1 MKELKNI
8 SLLPYNTFGIDAKAK
23 LFIEYYSL
31 DELRQV
37 LKEHKGEQILHIGQ
51 GSNLLFTSDF
61 NGVILHSGMARA
73 KFLDDE
79 TVEAQ
84 NGLRLDDMIAQ
95 LTDMGYSGLEKLSL
109 IPGEVGASAVQ
120 NVGAYGCEAKDVIVR
135 VNTLNV
141 ETLEER
147 VFTNEECRFGY
158 RDSIFKHELKGKYIV
173 TSVVYKVK
181 PGDATKTREE
191 IIATRMAKLPTVG
204 EVGSAGSF
212 FMNPFVP
219 EEKVNELLKLY
230 PDMPHYPVGAPSVN
244 QRSVCDGESGGTS
257 CPVDLAER
265 YQHHNLV
272 AEREKIPAAW
282 LIEQCGWKGK
292 TLGGAQVWPKQPLV
306 IVNANNATPED
317 IIALAARIRDCV
329 KDIFGIEISPEVIY
343 I

>member
-1 MKELKNI
+1 MLIEQMVNI
-8 SLLPYNTFGIDAKAK
+8 PNTFGMDIKTK
-23 LFIEYYSL
+23 LFVEYYSL

-37 LKEHKGEQILHIGQ
+37 LREHKGEQILHIGQ
-51 GSNLLFTSDF
+51 GSNLLFTRDF

-73 KFLDDE
+73 RFLDDE

-84 NGLRLDDMIAQ
+84 NGLRLDDLIAQ
-95 LTDMGYSGLEKLSL
+95 LTDMAYCGLEKLSF

-120 NVGAYGCEAKDVIVR
+120 NVGAYGVEAKDVILR
-135 VNTLNV
+135 VNTIDV

-181 PGDATKTREE
+181 PGDASKTREE
-191 IIATRMAKLPTVG
+191 IIQTRMAKLPTVG
-204 EVGSAGSF
+204 ETGSAGSF
-212 FMNPFVP
+212 FMNPFIP
-219 EEKVNELLKLY
+219 EEQADELLKQY
-230 PDMPHYPVGAPSVN
+230 PDMPHFEVKSSNPQVL
-244 QRSVCDGESGGTS
+244 ESS
-257 CPVDLAER
+257 
-265 YQHHNLV
+265 NLV
-272 AEREKIPAAW
+272 KIPAAW

-317 IIALAARIRDCV
+317 IIALAAQVSASV
-329 KDIFGIEISPEVIY
+329 KEKFNIDIHPEVNY

>member
-8 SLLPYNTFGIDAKAK
+8 SLLPYNTFGMNAKAK

-135 VNTLNV
+135 VNTLDV

-230 PDMPHYPVGAPSVN
+230 PDMPHYPV
-244 QRSVCDGESGGTS
+244 
-257 CPVDLAER
+257 
-265 YQHHNLV
+265 

-306 IVNANNATPED
+306 IVNANNASAKD
-317 IIALAARIRDCV
+317 IMELAAAVSASV
-329 KDIFGIEISPEVIY
+329 KEKFGIDIHPEVNY

>member
-51 GSNLLFTSDF
+51 GSNLLFTRDF

-120 NVGAYGCEAKDVIVR
+120 NVGAYGVEAKDVIER
-135 VNTLNV
+135 VYTIDV

-147 VFTNEECRFGY
+147 VFSNAECKFGY

-191 IIATRMAKLPTVG
+191 IIETRMAKLPTVG

-219 EEKVNELLKLY
+219 EEKANELLAQY
-230 PDMPHYPVGAPSVN
+230 PDMPHFEAPVSPSLEGRAGVGL
-244 QRSVCDGESGGTS
+244 C
-257 CPVDLAER
+257 
-265 YQHHNLV
+265 
-272 AEREKIPAAW
+272 KIPAAW

-306 IVNANNATPED
+306 IVNANNASAKD
-317 IIALAARIRDCV
+317 IMELAAAVSTSV
-329 KDIFGIEISPEVIY
+329 KEKFGIDIHPEVNY

>member
-8 SLLPYNTFGIDAKAK
+8 SLLPYNTFGMNAKAK

-51 GSNLLFTSDF
+51 GSNLLFTRDF

-120 NVGAYGCEAKDVIVR
+120 NVGAYGVEAKDVIER
-135 VNTLNV
+135 VYTIDV

-181 PGDATKTREE
+181 LGDATKTREE

-219 EEKVNELLKLY
+219 EEKANELLSQY
-230 PDMPHYPVGAPSVN
+230 PDMPHFETPSPWG
-244 QRSVCDGESGGTS
+244 RAGER
-257 CPVDLAER
+257 CV
-265 YQHHNLV
+265 
-272 AEREKIPAAW
+272 KIPAAW

-317 IIALAARIRDCV
+317 IIALAAQVSASV
-329 KDIFGIEISPEVIY
+329 KEKFGIDIHPEVNY

>member
-1 MKELKNI
+1 M
-8 SLLPYNTFGIDAKAK
+8 DVKAR

-37 LKEHKGEQILHIGQ
+37 LKEHKGEPILHIGQ
-51 GSNLLFTSDF
+51 GSNLLFTKDF
-61 NGVILHSGMARA
+61 DGVVLHSGMARA

-84 NGLRLDDMIAQ
+84 NGLRLDDLIAQ
-95 LTDMGYSGLEKLSL
+95 LTDMAYCGMEKLSL

-120 NVGAYGCEAKDVIVR
+120 NVGAYGVEAKDVIER
-135 VNTLNV
+135 VYTIDI

-147 VFTNEECRFGY
+147 IFSNEECRFGY

-181 PGDATKTREE
+181 SGEASSTREE
-191 IIATRMAKLPTVG
+191 IIQTRMAKLPTVG

-219 EEKVNELLKLY
+219 EEKANELLKLY
-230 PDMPHYPVGAPSVN
+230 PDMPHFPVQSSN
-244 QRSVCDGESGGTS
+244 SQILKSS
-257 CPVDLAER
+257 
-265 YQHHNLV
+265 NLI
-272 AEREKIPAAW
+272 KIPAAW

-306 IVNANNATPED
+306 IVNADHATPDD
-317 IIALAARIRDCV
+317 IIALADAVSKSV
-329 KDIFGIEISPEVIY
+329 KDKFGITISPEVNY

>member
-1 MKELKNI
+1 MTIKENI
-8 SLLPYNTFGIDAKAK
+8 SLLPYNTFGIDVKAR

-37 LKEHKGEQILHIGQ
+37 LKEHKGERILHIGQ
-51 GSNLLFTSDF
+51 GSNLLFTADF

-84 NGLRLDDMIAQ
+84 NGLRLDDLIAQ
-95 LTDMGYSGLEKLSL
+95 LTDMQYCGMEKLSL

-120 NVGAYGCEAKDVIVR
+120 NVGAYGCEAKDVILR
-135 VNTLNV
+135 VHTIDV

-147 VFTNEECRFGY
+147 VFRNEECRFGY
-158 RDSIFKHELKGKYIV
+158 RDSAFKHELKGKYIV

-181 PGDATKTREE
+181 PGDASKTREE
-191 IIATRMAKLPTVG
+191 IIETRNGKLPKVG

-219 EEKVNELLKLY
+219 EEQANALLKQY
-230 PDMPHYPVGAPSVN
+230 PDMPNFPSL
-244 QRSVCDGESGGTS
+244 QGG
-257 CPVDLAER
+257 DR
-265 YQHHNLV
+265 GRLV
-272 AEREKIPAAW
+272 KIPAAW

-306 IVNANNATPED
+306 IVNADHAAPQD
-317 IIALAARIRDCV
+317 IIDLAAAVSASV
-329 KDIFGIEISPEVIY
+329 KEKFGITINPEVNY

>member
-1 MKELKNI
+1 MRVVSDS
-8 SLLPYNTFGIDAKAK
+8 SLLPYNTFGIDVKAK
-23 LFIEYYSL
+23 TFIEYYSL

-51 GSNLLFTSDF
+51 GSNLLFTRDF
-61 NGVILHSGMARA
+61 NGIILHSGMARA
-73 KFLDDE
+73 RFLDDE

-84 NGLRLDDMIAQ
+84 NGLRLDDLIAQ
-95 LTDMGYSGLEKLSL
+95 LTDMQYCGMEKLSL

-120 NVGAYGCEAKDVIVR
+120 NVGAYGCEAKDVILR

-158 RDSIFKHELKGKYIV
+158 RDSAFKHELKGKYIV
-173 TSVVYKVK
+173 TSVVYHVQK
-181 PGDATKTREE
+181 GDATKTREE
-191 IIATRMAKLPTVG
+191 IIQTRMAKLPTVG

-219 EEKVNELLKLY
+219 EELANNLLKQY
-230 PDMPHYPVGAPSVN
+230 PDMPHFPSPQGV
-244 QRSVCDGESGGTS
+244 
-257 CPVDLAER
+257 
-265 YQHHNLV
+265 
-272 AEREKIPAAW
+272 KIPAAW

-292 TLGGAQVWPKQPLV
+292 KLGGAQVWPKQPLV
-306 IVNANNATPED
+306 IVNADNAKPED
-317 IIALAARIRDCV
+317 IINLAAAVSASV
-329 KDIFGIEISPEVIY
+329 KEKFGIEIRPEVNY

>member
-1 MKELKNI
+1 MQVVSNI
-8 SLLPYNTFGIDAKAK
+8 SLLPYNTFGLDAKAK
-23 LFIEYYSL
+23 TFIEYYSL
-31 DELRQV
+31 DELRQA
-37 LKEHKGEQILHIGQ
+37 LKEHKGEPILHIGQ
-51 GSNLLFTSDF
+51 GSNLLFTHDF

-84 NGLRLDDMIAQ
+84 NGLRLDDLIAQ
-95 LTDMGYSGLEKLSL
+95 LTDMQYCGLEKLSL

-135 VNTLNV
+135 VNTLDV

-147 VFTNEECRFGY
+147 VFSNEECRFGY
-158 RDSIFKHELKGKYIV
+158 RDSAFKHELKGKYIV
-173 TSVVYKVK
+173 TSVVYHVQK
-181 PGDATKTREE
+181 GDVTKTREE

-219 EEKVNELLKLY
+219 EEQANELLKLY
-230 PDMPHYPVGAPSVN
+230 PDMPNFPSL
-244 QRSVCDGESGGTS
+244 QRGDRG
-257 CPVDLAER
+257 R
-265 YQHHNLV
+265 LV
-272 AEREKIPAAW
+272 KIPAAW

-292 TLGGAQVWPKQPLV
+292 KLGGAQVWPKQPLV
-306 IVNANNATPED
+306 IVNADNARPED
-317 IIALAARIRDCV
+317 IINLAAAVSASFKEKFNIT
-329 KDIFGIEISPEVIY
+329 INPEVNY

>member
-23 LFIEYYSL
+23 LFIEYYSQA
-31 DELRQV
+31 ELRQV

-219 EEKVNELLKLY
+219 EDKVNELLKLY

-317 IIALAARIRDCV
+317 IIALAAQISASV
-329 KDIFGIEISPEVIY
+329 KEKFGIDIHPEVNY

>member
-1 MKELKNI
+1 MKIERDI

-120 NVGAYGCEAKDVIVR
+120 NVGAYGVEAKDVIER
-135 VNTLNV
+135 VYTIDV

-147 VFTNEECRFGY
+147 VFSNEECKFGY

-181 PGDATKTREE
+181 PGDASKTREE
-191 IIATRMAKLPTVG
+191 IIETRMAKLPTVG

-212 FMNPFVP
+212 FMNPFVS
-219 EEKVNELLKLY
+219 EEQASELLNQY
-230 PDMPHYPVGAPSVN
+230 PDMPHFS
-244 QRSVCDGESGGTS
+244 TS
-257 CPVDLAER
+257 QGV
-265 YQHHNLV
+265 
-272 AEREKIPAAW
+272 KIPAAW

-306 IVNANNATPED
+306 IVNANNASAKD
-317 IIALAARIRDCV
+317 IMELAAAVSTSV
-329 KDIFGIEISPEVIY
+329 KEKFGIDIHPEVNY

>member
-1 MKELKNI
+1 MKKYENI
-8 SLLPYNTFGIDAKAK
+8 SLLPYNTFGIDVKAR

-51 GSNLLFTSDF
+51 GSNLLFTRDF
-61 NGVILHSGMARA
+61 NGIILHSGMARA
-73 KFLDDE
+73 RFIDDE

-84 NGLRLDDMIAQ
+84 NGLRLDDLIAQ
-95 LTDMGYSGLEKLSL
+95 LTDMAYCGMEKLSL

-120 NVGAYGCEAKDVIVR
+120 NVGAYGVEAKDVIER
-135 VNTLNV
+135 VYTMDV
-141 ETLEER
+141 ETQEER
-147 VFTNEECRFGY
+147 IFTNEECKFGY

-181 PGDATKTREE
+181 PGEASKTREE
-191 IIATRMAKLPTVG
+191 IIQTRMAKLPTVG

-212 FMNPFVP
+212 FMNPFVS
-219 EEKVNELLKLY
+219 EEKAKELLKLY
-230 PDMPHYPVGAPSVN
+230 PDMPHFEVQSSNPQILKS
-244 QRSVCDGESGGTS
+244 S
-257 CPVDLAER
+257 
-265 YQHHNLV
+265 NLV
-272 AEREKIPAAW
+272 KIPAAW

-306 IVNANNATPED
+306 IVNANNATPDD
-317 IIALAARIRDCV
+317 IIALAAQVSASV
-329 KDIFGIEISPEVIY
+329 KEKFGIDIHPEVNY

>member
-219 EEKVNELLKLY
+219 EDKVNELLKLY

-317 IIALAARIRDCV
+317 IIALAAQISTSV
-329 KDIFGIEISPEVIY
+329 KDKFGIDIRPEVNY

>member
-1 MKELKNI
+1 MTIKENI
-8 SLLPYNTFGIDAKAK
+8 SLLPYNTFGIDVKAR

-51 GSNLLFTSDF
+51 GSNLLFTRDF
-61 NGVILHSGMARA
+61 NGIILHSGMARA
-73 KFLDDE
+73 RFLDDE
-79 TVEAQ
+79 MVEAQ
-84 NGLRLDDMIAQ
+84 NGLRLDDLIAQ
-95 LTDMGYSGLEKLSL
+95 LTDMAYCGMEKLSL

-120 NVGAYGCEAKDVIVR
+120 NVGAYGVEAKDVIER
-135 VNTLNV
+135 VYTMDV

-147 VFTNEECRFGY
+147 VFTNEECKFGY

-181 PGDATKTREE
+181 PGEASKTREE
-191 IIATRMAKLPTVG
+191 IIQTRMAKLPTVG

-219 EEKVNELLKLY
+219 EEKANELLKLY
-230 PDMPHYPVGAPSVN
+230 PDMPNFPSL
-244 QRSVCDGESGGTS
+244 QGG
-257 CPVDLAER
+257 DR
-265 YQHHNLV
+265 GRLV
-272 AEREKIPAAW
+272 KVPAAW

-306 IVNANNATPED
+306 IVNANNASAKD
-317 IIALAARIRDCV
+317 IMELAAAVSTSV
-329 KDIFGIEISPEVIY
+329 KEKFGIDIHPEVNY

>member
-1 MKELKNI
+1 MKIERDI
-8 SLLPYNTFGIDAKAK
+8 SLLPYNTFCIDAKAR
-23 LFIEYYSL
+23 LFVEYYSL

-37 LKEHKGEQILHIGQ
+37 LKEHKGERVLHIGQ
-51 GSNLLFTSDF
+51 GSNLLFTQDF
-61 NGVILHSGMARA
+61 DGVILHSGMARA

-84 NGLRLDDMIAQ
+84 NGLRLNDMIAQ

-120 NVGAYGCEAKDVIVR
+120 NVGAYGVEAKDVIER
-135 VNTLNV
+135 VYTLDV

-147 VFTNEECRFGY
+147 VFTNAECKFGY
-158 RDSIFKHELKGKYIV
+158 RDSAFKHELKGKYIV

-191 IIATRMAKLPTVG
+191 IIATRNGKLPKVG
-204 EVGSAGSF
+204 EIGSAGSF

-219 EEKVNELLKLY
+219 EAQAKELLKQY
-230 PDMPHYPVGAPSVN
+230 PDMPHFETPQGV
-244 QRSVCDGESGGTS
+244 
-257 CPVDLAER
+257 
-265 YQHHNLV
+265 
-272 AEREKIPAAW
+272 KIPAAW

-292 TLGGAQVWPKQPLV
+292 MLGGAQVWPKQPLV
-306 IVNANNATPED
+306 IVNANNATAQDVME
-317 IIALAARIRDCV
+317 LAKQISDSVQERFNIRIN
-329 KDIFGIEISPEVIY
+329 PEVNY

>member
-1 MKELKNI
+1 MI
-8 SLLPYNTFGIDAKAK
+8 SNLNYPIPNTFDIDAKAR

-37 LKEHKGEQILHIGQ
+37 LKEHKGERMLHIGQ
-51 GSNLLFTSDF
+51 GSNLLFTQDF
-61 NGVILHSGMARA
+61 DGVILHSGMARA
-73 KFLDDE
+73 KFLDNE

-120 NVGAYGCEAKDVIVR
+120 NVGAYGVEAKDVIER
-135 VNTLNV
+135 VYTIDV
-141 ETLEER
+141 ESGEER
-147 VFTNEECRFGY
+147 VFTNAECKFGY
-158 RDSIFKHELKGKYIV
+158 RDSAFKHELKGKYIV

-181 PGDATKTREE
+181 PSDATKTREE
-191 IIATRMAKLPTVG
+191 IIETRNGKLPKVG
-204 EVGSAGSF
+204 EIGSAGSF

-219 EEKVNELLKLY
+219 EDQAKELLKQY
-230 PDMPHYPVGAPSVN
+230 PDMPHFQTPQGV
-244 QRSVCDGESGGTS
+244 
-257 CPVDLAER
+257 
-265 YQHHNLV
+265 
-272 AEREKIPAAW
+272 KIPAAW

-306 IVNANNATPED
+306 IVNANHASAQD
-317 IIALAARIRDCV
+317 IMELAAQVSASV
-329 KDIFGIEISPEVIY
+329 KEKFNIDIHPEVNY

>member
-1 MKELKNI
+1 MTIKENI
-8 SLLPYNTFGIDAKAK
+8 SLLPYNTFGIDVTAR

-37 LKEHKGEQILHIGQ
+37 LKEHRGERILHIGQ
-51 GSNLLFTSDF
+51 GSNLLFTKDF
-61 NGVILHSGMARA
+61 EGVILHSGMARA

-84 NGLRLDDMIAQ
+84 NGLRLDDLIAQ
-95 LTDMGYSGLEKLSL
+95 LTDMQYCGMEKLSL

-120 NVGAYGCEAKDVIVR
+120 NVGAYGCEAKDVILR
-135 VNTLNV
+135 VHTIDV

-147 VFTNEECRFGY
+147 VFRNEECRFGY
-158 RDSIFKHELKGKYIV
+158 RDSAFKHELKGKYIV

-181 PGDATKTREE
+181 PGDASKTREE
-191 IIATRMAKLPTVG
+191 IIETRNGKLPKVG

-219 EEKVNELLKLY
+219 EEQANALLEQY
-230 PDMPHYPVGAPSVN
+230 PDMPHFEALQGV
-244 QRSVCDGESGGTS
+244 
-257 CPVDLAER
+257 
-265 YQHHNLV
+265 
-272 AEREKIPAAW
+272 KIPAAW

-306 IVNANNATPED
+306 IVNANHAAPQD
-317 IIALAARIRDCV
+317 IIDLATAVSASV
-329 KDIFGIEISPEVIY
+329 KEKFGIEIRPEVNY

>member
-120 NVGAYGCEAKDVIVR
+120 NVGAYGVEAKDVIER
-135 VNTLNV
+135 VYTIDV
-141 ETLEER
+141 ETLKER
-147 VFTNEECRFGY
+147 VFSNAECKFGY

-191 IIATRMAKLPTVG
+191 IIETRMAKLPIVG

-212 FMNPFVP
+212 FMNPFVS
-219 EEKVNELLKLY
+219 EEQASELLNQY
-230 PDMPHYPVGAPSVN
+230 PDMPHFS
-244 QRSVCDGESGGTS
+244 TS
-257 CPVDLAER
+257 QGV
-265 YQHHNLV
+265 
-272 AEREKIPAAW
+272 KIPAAW

-306 IVNANNATPED
+306 IVNANNASAKD
-317 IIALAARIRDCV
+317 IMELAAAVSTSV
-329 KDIFGIEISPEVIY
+329 KDKFNITINPEVNY

>member
-1 MKELKNI
+1 MRAVSNI
-8 SLLPYNTFGIDAKAK
+8 SLLPYNTFGIDAKAR

-37 LKEHKGEQILHIGQ
+37 LKEHKGERILHIGQ
-51 GSNLLFTSDF
+51 GSNLLFTKDF
-61 NGVILHSGMARA
+61 DGVILHSGMARA

-84 NGLRLDDMIAQ
+84 NGLRLDDLIAQ
-95 LTDMGYSGLEKLSL
+95 LTDMNYSGMEKLSL

-120 NVGAYGCEAKDVIVR
+120 NVGAYGCEAKDVIER
-135 VNTLNV
+135 VYTLDV

-147 VFTNEECRFGY
+147 VFTNEECKFGY
-158 RDSIFKHELKGKYIV
+158 RDSAFKHELKGKYIV

-181 PGDATKTREE
+181 PGDAAKTREE
-191 IIATRMAKLPTVG
+191 IIETRNGKLPKVG

-219 EEKVNELLKLY
+219 EEQANELLKLY
-230 PDMPHYPVGAPSVN
+230 PDMPHFETPQGV
-244 QRSVCDGESGGTS
+244 
-257 CPVDLAER
+257 
-265 YQHHNLV
+265 
-272 AEREKIPAAW
+272 KIPAAW

-292 TLGGAQVWPKQPLV
+292 TLGGAQVWSKQPLV
-306 IVNANNATPED
+306 IVNANNATAQD
-317 IIALAARIRDCV
+317 IIDLAAAVSASV
-329 KDIFGIEISPEVIY
+329 KEKFNITINPEVNY

>member
-1 MKELKNI
+1 MI
-8 SLLPYNTFGIDAKAK
+8 SNLNYPIPNTFGIDAKAR

-37 LKEHKGEQILHIGQ
+37 LKEHKGERMLHIGQ
-51 GSNLLFTSDF
+51 GSNLLFTQDF
-61 NGVILHSGMARA
+61 DGVILHSGMARA
-73 KFLDDE
+73 KFLDNE

-120 NVGAYGCEAKDVIVR
+120 NVGAYGVEAKDVIER
-135 VNTLNV
+135 VYTIDV
-141 ETLEER
+141 ESGEER
-147 VFTNEECRFGY
+147 VFTNAECKFGY
-158 RDSIFKHELKGKYIV
+158 RDSAFKHELKGKYIV

-191 IIATRMAKLPTVG
+191 IIETRNGKLPKVG

-219 EEKVNELLKLY
+219 EEQAKELLKQY
-230 PDMPHYPVGAPSVN
+230 PDMPHFQTLQGV
-244 QRSVCDGESGGTS
+244 
-257 CPVDLAER
+257 
-265 YQHHNLV
+265 
-272 AEREKIPAAW
+272 KIPAAW

-292 TLGGAQVWPKQPLV
+292 TLGGAQVWSKQPLV
-306 IVNANNATPED
+306 IVNVNHASAQD
-317 IIALAARIRDCV
+317 IMELAAQVSASV
-329 KDIFGIEISPEVIY
+329 KEKFNIDIHPEVNY